1 MSNRRIPLKSEFPIL
16 VERGPTGLKG
26 TAKIYSSPV
35 TAKGK
40 LYPSYVV
47 AYYQLGERLRER
59 FDEYWTAY
67 GVAEEKATQ
76 LSNGEVAAVGLKST
90 DQRLYASALQILEP
104 LGVSLESALREYV
117 EAKEILGK
125 ASLLEAARFHAR
137 HAPTIT
143 KKGTL
148 RQILDAML
156 KALEADHRSA
166 YHIRDIKR
174 RIGQFA
180 DSFMPKAIDDITTS
194 DINQWLRGL
203 KMGTRSRDN
212 YRDSVHNYFRF
223 ARSEGY
229 LLKDRPT
236 EADDTKKVDPGGKE
250 NEVFTPE
257 EMKTILTKL
266 PKRIIATLV
275 IKAFSGVRTEEMSF
289 LTWEDIKWDQNVIIP
304 RKQKTK
310 TKGRRVIPLK
320 PNLKAWLEPF
330 RNEKGRIADRWI
342 NAETM
347 AKAWTNWI
355 KKTGVPYKKNAM
367 RNSYISYR
375 VAETGDIN
383 GVALECGTSAAVILE
398 DYLELVTKD
407 AAALWFAIFP
417 GDVAPQT

>member
-1 MSNRRIPLKSEFPIL
+1 VSNRRLPLKSEFPVV

-26 TAKIYSSPV
+26 MAKIYSSPV

-40 LYPSYVV
+40 RYPSYVV
-47 AYYQLGERLRER
+47 TYYKLGARQRER
-59 FDEYWTAY
+59 FDDYWTAY

-76 LSNGEVAAVGLKST
+76 LSNGEVAAVGLKGS
-90 DQRLYASALQILEP
+90 DQRLYASALQILAP
-104 LGVSLESALREYV
+104 LGISLESALREYV
-117 EAKEILGK
+117 ESKEILGK
-125 ASLLEAARFHAR
+125 ISLLEAARFHVR
-137 HAPTIT
+137 HASTIT

-148 RQILDAML
+148 REILDRML
-156 KALEADHRSA
+156 AALEADHRST

-174 RIGQFA
+174 RVGQFA
-180 DSFMPKAIDDITTS
+180 DAFMPKAIDDITTS
-194 DINQWLRGL
+194 EINEWLRSL

-212 YRDSVHNYFRF
+212 YRDSVHNYFHF
-223 ARSEGY
+223 ARAEGY

-236 EADDTKKVDPGGKE
+236 AVDDTKKVDPGGNE
-250 NEVFTPE
+250 NEVFTPD
-257 EMKTILTKL
+257 EMKRILKGI
-266 PKRIIATLV
+266 PQRIIPTLV

-289 LTWEDIKWDQNVIIP
+289 LTYEDIKWDQNVIIP

-320 PNLKAWLEPF
+320 PNLKVWLEPY
-330 RNEKGRIADRWI
+330 RHEKGRIAIRWK

-355 KKTGVPYKKNAM
+355 KKTDVPYKKNAM

-383 GVALECGTSAAVILE
+383 GVALECGTSAAVIQE
-398 DYLELVTKD
+398 DYLELVTKED
-407 AAALWFAIFP
+407 ATRWFALLP
-417 GDVAPQT
+417 SSKT